1 MNLNMNMNRAGSTAN
16 STETKESIL
25 SMLYYFIED
34 VMPAIGKSIKSNTA
48 NEVV

>member
-1 MNLNMNMNRAGSTAN
+1 MINLNRADSTGN

-34 VMPAIGKSIKSNTA
+34 VMPAIGKSIKSNKA
-48 NEVV
+48 NEVA

>member
-1 MNLNMNMNRAGSTAN
+1 MNMYRADSTAN

-48 NEVV
+48 NNEVL